1 MAIVSEA
8 REHEMQVFYNRH
20 ADTLLLELAPERLAS
35 RVTRT
40 GPVIVHVSS
49 TGQPILLEIEE
60 ASEFL
65 SSVIRASIRD

>member
-1 MAIVSEA
+1 MSEPTA
-8 REHEMQVFYNRH
+8 PPVQVFYNRH
-20 ADTLLLELAPERLAS
+20 ADTLLLELAPERLAT
-35 RVTRT
+35 RVTQT

-49 TGQPILLEIEE
+49 SGQPVLLEIEG

>member
-1 MAIVSEA
+1 MASMSESSA
-8 REHEMQVFYNRH
+8 PPMQVFYNRH
-20 ADTLLLELAPERLAS
+20 ADTLLLELMPERLAT
-35 RVTRT
+35 RVTQT

-49 TGQPILLEIEE
+49 SGQPVLLEIEG